1 MRLKMRVPLGEVA
14 HWFKFTPCNLGIN
27 EWSGFFPESTF
38 WWRKGRGENK
48 DTRKSSGGGRAV
60 CRGKGEQKGDESLWF
75 RPMPTALLAA
85 PSSGYQAAWYGGP
98 VGLLSAQTWFETHCV
113 PLASYPTSLHLN
125 FLTCKMRLIK
135 SIVQGCF
142 GNLYFILIVVKYT

>member
-1 MRLKMRVPLGEVA
+1 MSDQV
-14 HWFKFTPCNLGIN
+14 
-27 EWSGFFPESTF
+27 FFL
-38 WWRKGRGENK
+38 
-48 DTRKSSGGGRAV
+48 RAPFDEGKAEERIRTLEKAV
-60 CRGKGEQKGDESLWF
+60 VEEGQSAEGKGNRKEMNLCDFGLC
-75 RPMPTALLAA
+75 PLTALLAA